1 MCIRKIYVKL
11 IYTININRQKVQCI
25 YNALNSIKD
34 IKKKGSQKM
43 NQRHKIMFN
52 LKLNLE
58 FILVQYVY
66 LEKNLFSIVLLFV
79 MYLKKN

>member
-1 MCIRKIYVKL
+1 
-11 IYTININRQKVQCI
+11 
-25 YNALNSIKD
+25 
-34 IKKKGSQKM
+34 M